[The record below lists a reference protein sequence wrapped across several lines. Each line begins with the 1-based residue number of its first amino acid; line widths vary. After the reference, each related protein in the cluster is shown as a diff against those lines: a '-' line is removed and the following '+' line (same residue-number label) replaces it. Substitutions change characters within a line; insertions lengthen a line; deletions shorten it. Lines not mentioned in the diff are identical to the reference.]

1 MAMDR
6 AWHKNGGMSREQ
18 PFVLAWV
25 VMMACGLWMASLAPA
40 REIVRYPL
48 VAIADIRGLDGSDP
62 AAFGKPV
69 SVRGTVTW
77 RGERALVVEDDSGA
91 VWIAVRNA
99 RRTGEWRGSEEVL
112 ESLEPGV
119 EVEIEGTTQRAG
131 YSPSLHPIAIRIT
144 GRHTLPPAPEFDPDL
159 FFTGFEEGQRIAA
172 DVVVQAVRDDGSQW
186 RFIVEHKGRRFS
198 ADVEKERYRSDP
210 ASLVDSEVRIQGVA
224 VALFNQR
231 GEFVWPKLAVHDE
244 SDITVIEPPPASPF
258 DGPKVS
264 LDRIG
269 SYRPLPAKGHRLR
282 TEGTVIH
289 TEPGRFFYLQEQAIG
304 VRVETTQ
311 TTPPLSVG
319 DRVEV
324 AGFLRRGDPA
334 AGLIEARYRR
344 IGSSSPPRPLAVA
357 PDTLIDTINR
367 KMSVSQVAPPGDYEG
382 CLVTFPA
389 RVLGMNPVSDGGLV
403 VLATGKASL
412 NAWASR
418 ETFAALQRVSM
429 GSEVQVTGVAAIE
442 RADRPDIHSHL
453 ELPVLGR
460 LEILLRTPA
469 DLRVVRPASWWTPW
483 RLSLA
488 LGTVGT
494 LAALA
499 TVWAVML
506 RRQVRSQLDVIESQL
521 QVEAATEERKRI
533 AQEFHDTL
541 EQDLAGVAMRLDV
554 AAERARD
561 DDSRTVLESQRALLE
576 RLRSDTHD
584 FLWDLRD
591 PTRHDGS
598 LRESLEEQV
607 AYMRSLGAAAIRFHA
622 TGVASP
628 VSPFVQHHLLRIVRE
643 AVTNAV
649 KHGRTSAVDIRL
661 SMQEGE
667 AMIEIMDDGQGFDVD
682 ARGNVPGHFGI
693 RGMRERARR
702 INAALTIQSLPGR
715 GTMVRVTAPT
725 TVSRTDARHP
735 KTLPVQP

>member
-1 MAMDR
+1 M
-6 AWHKNGGMSREQ
+6 
-18 PFVLAWV
+18 V
-25 VMMACGLWMASLAPA
+25 ACGLWMAALAPA
-40 REIVRYPL
+40 QEIVRYPL
-48 VAIADIRGLDGSDP
+48 VAIAEIRGLDGSDP

-144 GRHTLPPAPEFDPDL
+144 GRRSLPPAPMFDPDL
-159 FFTGFEEGQRIAA
+159 FFTGFEEGRRIAA
-172 DVVVQAVRDDGSQW
+172 DVVVQAVRDDVTQW

-244 SDITVIEPPPASPF
+244 SDITVVEPPPASPF
-258 DGPKVS
+258 DGPTVS

-282 TEGTVIH
+282 TDGTVIH

-412 NAWASR
+412 NAWASSD
-418 ETFAALQRVSM
+418 TFAALQRVST

-469 DLRVVRPASWWTPW
+469 DLRVLRPASWWTPW

-591 PTRHDGS
+591 PSRNDGS

-607 AYMRSLGAAAIRFHA
+607 AYMGSLGAAAVRFHVMG
-622 TGVASP
+622 TASA

-643 AVTNAV
+643 AVANAV
-649 KHGRTSAVDIRL
+649 KHGGATAVDITL
-661 SMQEGE
+661 SVENGQ
-667 AMIEIMDDGQGFDVD
+667 ATIEITDDGQGFDVD

-702 INAALTIQSLPGR
+702 IEATLTIRSAAGG
-715 GTMVRVTAPT
+715 GTSVRVTVPT
-725 TVSRTDARHP
+725 AASHATPRWTIMSQERS
-735 KTLPVQP
+735 

>member
-1 MAMDR
+1 
-6 AWHKNGGMSREQ
+6 MSREQ
-18 PFVLAWV
+18 PFVHAWV
-25 VMMACGLWMASLAPA
+25 VMVACGLWMASLAHA
-40 REIVRYPL
+40 QEIMRYPL
-48 VAIADIRGLDGSDP
+48 VAIAEIRGLDGSDP

-77 RGERALVVEDDSGA
+77 RGERGLVVEDDSGA

-99 RRTGEWRGSEEVL
+99 RRTGVWRGSDEVL

-119 EVEIEGTTQRAG
+119 EVEIDGTTQRAG
-131 YSPSLHPIAIRIT
+131 YSPSLHPIAVRIT
-144 GRHTLPPAPEFDPDL
+144 GRHTLPSAAEFDPDL
-159 FFTGFEEGQRIAA
+159 FFTGFEEGRRIAA
-172 DVVVQAVRDDGSQW
+172 DVVVQAARDDGSQW

-198 ADVEKERYRSDP
+198 ADVEKPRFHSDP
-210 ASLVDSEVRIQGVA
+210 TSLVDAEVRVQGVA

-258 DGPKVS
+258 DGQKVS
-264 LDRIG
+264 LARIG
-269 SYRPLPAKGHRLR
+269 SYRPLPEKGHRLR

-289 TEPGRFFYLQEQAIG
+289 TQPGRFFYLQEQAIG

-311 TTPPLSVG
+311 ATPLAVG

-344 IGSSSPPRPLAVA
+344 IGSSSTPRPLAVT
-357 PDTLIDTINR
+357 PDTLVDTINR
-367 KMSVSQVAPPGDYEG
+367 NLSASVVSPPGDYEG
-382 CLVTFPA
+382 CLITFPA
-389 RVLGMNPVSDGGLV
+389 RVLGMNPISDGGLV
-403 VLATGKASL
+403 VLATGKTSL
-412 NAWASR
+412 NAWASH
-418 ETFAALQRVSM
+418 ETFAVLRRIST
-429 GSEVQVTGVAAIE
+429 GSEVRVTGVAAIE
-442 RADRPDIHSHL
+442 RADRPDIRSLL
-453 ELPVLGR
+453 EQPILGR

-488 LGTVGT
+488 LATVGT

-506 RRQVRSQLDVIESQL
+506 RRQVRMQLAVIENQL

-541 EQDLAGVAMRLDV
+541 EQDLAGIAMRLDV

-561 DDSRTVLESQRALLE
+561 DASRTVLESQRALLE

-591 PTRHDGS
+591 PARHNGS
-598 LRESLEEQV
+598 LRESLDEQV
-607 AYMRSLGAAAIRFHA
+607 TYMRSLGAAAIRFRA
-622 TGVASP
+622 TGAASP

-649 KHGRTSAVDIRL
+649 KHSRAHALDIQL
-661 SMQEGE
+661 SMQDGE
-667 AMIEIMDDGQGFDVD
+667 ATIEITDDGLGFDVD

-702 INAALTIQSLPGR
+702 INAALAIQSHTGG
-715 GTMVRVTAPT
+715 GTTVRVTAPT
-725 TVSRTDARHP
+725 TASRANGWHP
-735 KTLPVQP
+735 QAIQVQP